1 MRRNKG
7 QGASQRQMGP
17 QIILR
22 SPQEGVKMTCPL
34 DLDIRFESS
43 NGVAVDVNSLRVQVR
58 KIWDFDITK
67 HVRPYASQD
76 GIRMANATF
85 PRGQH
90 TITLTIADHE
100 GGMSS
105 RTITVEIV

>member
-1 MRRNKG
+1 MRRNKERG
-7 QGASQRQMGP
+7 LSQRPMGP
-17 QIILR
+17 QITLR
-22 SPQEGVKMTCPL
+22 SPQEGEKMTCPL
-34 DLDIRFESS
+34 DLDIRFEST
-43 NGVAVDVNSLRVQVR
+43 NGVAVDVNSLRVHVR

-67 HVRPYASQD
+67 HVRPYASPE
-76 GIRMANATF
+76 GIHMTHATF
-85 PRGQH
+85 PRGRH

>member
-1 MRRNKG
+1 MRRNKD
-7 QGASQRQMGP
+7 QGVSQRLMGP

-22 SPQEGVKMTCPL
+22 SPQEGLKMTCPV

-67 HVRPYASQD
+67 HVRPYASSE
-76 GIRMANATF
+76 GIRMTNATF
-85 PRGQH
+85 PRGRH